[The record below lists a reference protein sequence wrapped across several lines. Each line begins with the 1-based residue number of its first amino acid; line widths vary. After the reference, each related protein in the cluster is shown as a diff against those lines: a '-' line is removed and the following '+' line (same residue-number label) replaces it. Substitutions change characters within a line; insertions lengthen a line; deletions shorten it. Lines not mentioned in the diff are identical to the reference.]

1 MVTHPTIDLKKYY
14 MKFPSLFTKIPNY
27 KRFGYTPRHY
37 DPAEEERKE
46 REARIRSEL
55 NLGKENGSENGE
67 DLHGY
72 RTRIAG
78 SFRTAKK
85 TVTVQRDP
93 SATTLRLFILLLLA
107 VGLIAFVEY
116 GRVALYGL
124 AFVIIPFYLYLK
136 FRKFRR

>member
-1 MVTHPTIDLKKYY
+1 
-14 MKFPSLFTKIPNY
+14 MKFPTLFTKIPSH
-27 KRFGYTPRHY
+27 KRFAYTPRHY

-46 REARIRSEL
+46 REARIRAEL
-55 NLGKENGSENGE
+55 SLDKDKKEENSS
-67 DLHGY
+67 DDVHGY
-72 RTRIAG
+72 RTRIVG

-93 SATTLRLFILLLLA
+93 SASMLRLIVLLLLA
-107 VGLIAFVEY
+107 VGLIAYIEY

-124 AFVIIPFYLYLK
+124 AFVVVPFYLYLK

>member
-1 MVTHPTIDLKKYY
+1 
-14 MKFPSLFTKIPNY
+14 MKFPTLFAKIPNY
-27 KRFGYTPRHY
+27 KRFAYTPRHY

-46 REARIRSEL
+46 REARILAEL
-55 NLGKENGSENGE
+55 SLDADKEKENSSE

-72 RTRIAG
+72 RSRIVG

-93 SATTLRLFILLLLA
+93 SATMLRLILLLVLA
-107 VGLIAFVEY
+107 IGLIAFIEY
-116 GRVALYGL
+116 GKVALYGL
-124 AFVIIPFYLYLK
+124 AFVIVPFYLYLK

>member
-1 MVTHPTIDLKKYY
+1 
-14 MKFPSLFTKIPNY
+14 MKFPTLFAKIPNY
-27 KRFGYTPRHY
+27 KRFAYTPRHY

-46 REARIRSEL
+46 REARIREEL
-55 NLGKENGSENGE
+55 SLDADKEKENGFE

-72 RTRIAG
+72 RSRIVG

-93 SATTLRLFILLLLA
+93 SATMLRLILLLVLA
-107 VGLIAFVEY
+107 IGLIAFIEY
-116 GRVALYGL
+116 GKVALYGL
-124 AFVIIPFYLYLK
+124 AFVIVPFYLYLK

>member
-1 MVTHPTIDLKKYY
+1 
-14 MKFPSLFTKIPNY
+14 MKLPQLFTKTPNY
-27 KRFGYTPRHY
+27 KRFAYTPRHY

-46 REARIRSEL
+46 REERIRKEL
-55 NLGKENGSENGE
+55 GADVPGKQEE
-67 DLHGY
+67 DEIHGY
-72 RTRIAG
+72 RKRIAG

-93 SATTLRLFILLLLA
+93 SATMLRLIILTVLTI
-107 VGLIAFVEY
+107 GLIAFIEY

-124 AFVIIPFYLYLK
+124 AVVFVPFYLYLK